1 MPKKLLNTCRWL
13 PWLLLL
19 FGGQR
24 TLAQNIDFG
33 KSYVNLTKGL
43 NGGTIET
50 GDTLEIRAVF
60 VVRSGVYDSCAFF
73 DNIPAGT
80 AYIPGTVR
88 VLTNEGKI
96 YKQFTD
102 AQFDDEG
109 WINGTAV
116 RINLGFTQTDAP
128 ARSFRRGRIRNTHK
142 PSFYGSSCIMV
153 ASYRVRV
160 TAPLGTIIQTG
171 GGNMTYRLG
180 SAALTTFT
188 FPQNRLVVYTN
199 IGMCPNLVGANSIGT
214 EFNGTFGSGRPRNRA
229 ASANV
234 PPSYG
239 YQIFN
244 TGTPNDYTYG
254 IANNTSTRVN
264 YTTSNGW
271 AKPDNSSPTHRVFS
285 VWDIIGDHT
294 GAADPILGNP
304 AADTVA
310 NANGGYMLVV
320 NASYRIDSAFMQTIS
335 GLCPNTYYEISCW
348 VRNICSKCGCD
359 SNGKGATNASP
370 TPAPYIPTRP
380 GPSGTADSSGVAP
393 NITFE
398 VDGIDYYTT
407 GNVLYSGQWVKK
419 GFTFRTGPTQT
430 SFVLKFFNNAP
441 GGGGN
446 DWALDDISVATCY
459 PNLTVNPTPFYTA
472 CANNIVDFGATVNSF
487 FNNYN
492 FYKWQRSTNGGATWL
507 DAGVSGVGSPVLVA
521 GQYQY
526 TVSYPPFIATAADSG
541 HRYRLVVATTL
552 PNLADP
558 NCSSTSGTDFTTLNI
573 INCVTLPAR
582 LTHFSG
588 SIRQQ
593 LTALR
598 WQTDNETEPLEFL
611 VERSSDGAHFSRLA
625 TIRGRFDEGPSN
637 EYRFTDPQPVSGPT
651 FYRITMTRPGGAQ
664 SRSEAILVEPAPGG
678 FDIRAGE
685 NPMKDQLRL
694 TADIPHRGRLQ
705 LQLIDQTGRTVWTT
719 ERTLSNGTRLALE
732 APVHGL
738 PAGGYLLQA
747 RYEQEVKLIR
757 LVKSN

>member
-1 MPKKLLNTCRWL
+1 MICVAVCCT
-13 PWLLLL
+13 
-19 FGGQR
+19 
-24 TLAQNIDFG
+24 TLSSFAQNIDFG

-43 NGGTIET
+43 NGGTIEP

-60 VVRSGVYDSCAFF
+60 VVRSGVYDSCGFF

-80 AYIPGTVR
+80 TYVPGTVR

-102 AQFDDEG
+102 AQLDDEG

-116 RINLGFTQTDAP
+116 RINLGYTQADSP

-160 TAPLGTIIQTG
+160 TAPLGSTIQTG
-171 GGNMTYRLG
+171 GGSMTYRNG
-180 SAALTTFT
+180 TTALATFT

-214 EFNGTFGSGRPRNRA
+214 EFNGTFGTGRPRNRA

-264 YTTSNGW
+264 YTTLNTW
-271 AKPDNSSPTHRVFS
+271 AKPDASSPTHRVFS

-294 GAADPILGNP
+294 GAADPLLGNP
-304 AADTVA
+304 AADTVSS
-310 NANGGYMLVV
+310 ANGGYMLVV
-320 NASYRIDSAFMQTIS
+320 NASYRIDSAFQQTIS

-348 VRNICSKCGCD
+348 IRNVCSKCGCD
-359 SNGKGATNASP
+359 SNGKGASNTSL
-370 TPAPYIPTRP
+370 TPAPYIPTRAGAP
-380 GPSGTADSSGVAP
+380 GTADSSGVAP

-407 GNVLYSGQWVKK
+407 GNVLYTGQWVKK

-472 CANNIVDFGATVNSF
+472 CSDNIVDFGATVTSF

-492 FYKWQRSTNGGATWL
+492 HYKWQRSTNGGSTWNDVGVTGFATPIP
-507 DAGVSGVGSPVLVA
+507 VG

-526 TVSYPPFIATAADSG
+526 TVSYPPFIATTADSG
-541 HRYRLVVATTL
+541 HSYRLVVATTV
-552 PNLADP
+552 PNLSDP
-558 NCSSTSGTDFTTLNI
+558 NCSSSSSSDYTTLNI
-573 INCVTLPAR
+573 INCIVLPASLRNFHGNLSRNEAR
-582 LTHFSG
+582 L
-588 SIRQQ
+588 
-593 LTALR
+593 L
-598 WQTDNETEPLEFL
+598 WQTENETEPLEFNI
-611 VERSSDGAHFSRLA
+611 ERSQDGIHFTTA
-625 TIRGRFDEGPSN
+625 GNVRGRYDEGPAN
-637 EYRFTDPQPVSGPT
+637 MYRFVDPQPVFGPT
-651 FYRITMTRPGGAQ
+651 FYRLTMTQPGGGS
-664 SRSEAILVEPAPGG
+664 SRSQTVLLEPAPSL
-678 FDIRAGE
+678 FDVKVLQ
-685 NPMKDQLRL
+685 NPLQDRLRL
-694 TADIPHRGRLQ
+694 SLLVPEKGKMSMELTDVTGKRIWTREDLLQSGSRINMEMPVRDLAAGHYILRLQ
-705 LQLIDQTGRTVWTT
+705 FG
-719 ERTLSNGTRLALE
+719 
-732 APVHGL
+732 
-738 PAGGYLLQA
+738 
-747 RYEQEVKLIR
+747 QETKQVQ
-757 LVKSN
+757 LVKVR